1 MIEEENSNDE
11 QGETKSPES
20 SLTTN
25 IIYGILKYII
35 STMISIMAC
44 ELKLVKLIIDTV
56 IEISL
61 KILELTKNCVTNN
74 MENVS
79 QNSSEPEVLDD
90 EIFGHIDELIES
102 G

>member
-35 STMISIMAC
+35 STH
-44 ELKLVKLIIDTV
+44 
-56 IEISL
+56 
-61 KILELTKNCVTNN
+61 LTDK
-74 MENVS
+74 
-79 QNSSEPEVLDD
+79 
-90 EIFGHIDELIES
+90 
-102 G
+102 